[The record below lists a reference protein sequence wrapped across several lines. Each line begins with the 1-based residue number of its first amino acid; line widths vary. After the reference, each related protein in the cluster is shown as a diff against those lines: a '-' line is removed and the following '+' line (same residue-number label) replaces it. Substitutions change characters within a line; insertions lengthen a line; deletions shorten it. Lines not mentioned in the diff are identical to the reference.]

1 MKPTC
6 VECGQSH
13 GNHHQN
19 CPEIPEREQ
28 DDIEIT
34 VTSEAEDNF
43 NQFDLIP

>member
-19 CPEIPEREQ
+19 CPEIPEIQQ
-28 DDIEIT
+28 DDIIEIT
-34 VTSEAEDNF
+34 TEAEDNF
-43 NQFDLIP
+43 SQFDLIP